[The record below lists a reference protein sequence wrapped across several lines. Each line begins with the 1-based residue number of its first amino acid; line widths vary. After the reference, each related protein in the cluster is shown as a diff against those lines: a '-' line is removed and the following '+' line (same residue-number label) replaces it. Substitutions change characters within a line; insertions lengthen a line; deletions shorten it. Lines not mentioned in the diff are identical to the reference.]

1 MARSAGD
8 TWDIVTSVGFTALA
22 VCAARALDA
31 GLQPP
36 LANDDF
42 AAGFVAAAG
51 EPNLIAA
58 VDNADMSSAAAF
70 NAQWVGVRTRF
81 FDEFFADATRSGTR
95 QAVILA
101 AGLDSRAYR
110 LDWPAGHTVYE
121 VDQPRVLAFKQQ
133 VLDRQ
138 GAVPSTRRVT
148 VATDLRDDWAG
159 ALIAAG
165 FDPDRPTAWA
175 LEGLLP
181 YLPGPAQ
188 DALFERLHE
197 LSATGS
203 HIAAELG
210 PAPGEVREF
219 ADNVP
224 TISQDTGQPPVAE
237 LWYDDAR
244 IDTKEFLAQRHWRV
258 TAVNLVDKAATEYG
272 RPFHELPAV
281 FDRLMRTK
289 FFTAVRESPTGV
301 VR

>member
-31 GLQPP
+31 ELQPP

-58 VDNADMSSAAAF
+58 VGNADMSSAAAF

-81 FDEFFADATRSGTR
+81 FDEFFAGASRSRTR

-110 LDWPAGHTVYE
+110 LDWPTGHTVFE
-121 VDQPRVLAFKQQ
+121 VDQPRVLEFKQQ
-133 VLDRQ
+133 VLDQR

-159 ALIAAG
+159 ELIAAG
-165 FDPDRPTAWA
+165 FDPGQPTAWA

-181 YLPGPAQ
+181 YLPGAAQ
-188 DALFERLHE
+188 DALFEKLHE
-197 LSATGS
+197 LSAPGS
-203 HIAAELG
+203 QLAAELG
-210 PAPGEVREF
+210 PAPGEVQEF
-219 ADNVP
+219 AGNVP
-224 TISQDTGQPPVAE
+224 TISQDTGHPPVAE
-237 LWYDDAR
+237 LWYDDPR
-244 IDTKEFLAQRHWRV
+244 TDTKEFLAQRHWRV
-258 TAVNLVDKAATEYG
+258 TGVNLVDKAATEYG
-272 RPFHELPAV
+272 RPFQELPTV

-289 FFTAVRESPTGV
+289 FFTAVRQ
-301 VR
+301 R

>member
-31 GLQPP
+31 ALRPP
-36 LANDDF
+36 LANDTF
-42 AAGFVAAAG
+42 AAAFVAAAG

-81 FDEFFADATRSGTR
+81 FDEFFADAGRAGTP

-110 LDWPAGHTVYE
+110 LKWPAGHTLFE
-121 VDQPRVLAFKQQ
+121 VDQPRVLEFKQE
-133 VLDRQ
+133 VLDRR
-138 GAVPSTRRVT
+138 GATPSTRRVT

-165 FDPDRPTAWA
+165 FDPGRPTAWA

-181 YLPGPAQ
+181 YLPGAAQ
-188 DALFERLHE
+188 DALFDKLHD
-197 LSATGS
+197 LSAVGS
-203 HIAAELG
+203 HLAAELG
-210 PAPGEVREF
+210 PAPGEVQEF

-237 LWYDDAR
+237 LWYDDPR
-244 IDTKEFLAQRHWRV
+244 TDTKDCLAQRGWQV
-258 TAVNLVDKAATEYG
+258 SGVDLVARAATAYG
-272 RPFHELPAV
+272 RPFQELPAV

-289 FFTAVRESPTGV
+289 FFTAVRQG
-301 VR
+301 

>member
-31 GLQPP
+31 RLQPP
-36 LANDDF
+36 LANDEF

-58 VDNADMSSAAAF
+58 VRSADMSSAAAF

-81 FDEFFADATRSGTR
+81 FDGFFADATRSGTR

-101 AGLDSRAYR
+101 SGLDSRAYR
-110 LDWPAGHTVYE
+110 LQWPAAHPVFE
-121 VDQPRVLAFKQQ
+121 VDQPQVLQFKQR

-159 ALIAAG
+159 ELIAAG
-165 FDPDRPTAWA
+165 FDPGQPTAWA

-181 YLPGPAQ
+181 YLPGAAQ
-188 DALFERLHE
+188 DTLFDKLHE
-197 LSATGS
+197 LSASGS
-203 HIAAELG
+203 RLAAELG
-210 PAPGEVREF
+210 PAPGEVQEF
-219 ADNVP
+219 AGNVP
-224 TISQDTGQPPVAE
+224 TISQDTDHPPVAD
-237 LWYDDAR
+237 LWYDDPR
-244 IDTKEFLAQRHWRV
+244 TDTKEFLAQRHWRV
-258 TAVNLVDKAATEYG
+258 TGVDLVDKAATEYG
-272 RPFHELPAV
+272 RPFQDLPAV
-281 FDRLMRTK
+281 FDRLLRTK
-289 FFTAVRESPTGV
+289 FFTAVRE
-301 VR
+301 R

>member
-1 MARSAGD
+1 MTRSAGD

-31 GLQPP
+31 ALRPP
-36 LANDDF
+36 LANDAF

-81 FDEFFADATRSGTR
+81 FDEFFADAGRSGTR

-110 LDWPAGHTVYE
+110 LEWPAGHAIFE
-121 VDQPRVLAFKQQ
+121 VDQPRVLEFKQQ
-133 VLDRQ
+133 VLDRR

-159 ALIAAG
+159 ELIAAG
-165 FDPDRPTAWA
+165 FDPGQPTAWA

-181 YLPGPAQ
+181 YLPGAAQ
-188 DALFERLHE
+188 DALFDKLHD
-197 LSATGS
+197 LSAVGS

-210 PAPGEVREF
+210 PAPGEVQEF

-237 LWYDDAR
+237 LWYDDPR
-244 IDTKEFLAQRHWRV
+244 TDTKDFLAQRGWLV
-258 TAVNLVDKAATEYG
+258 TGVDLVDKAAAEYG
-272 RPFHELPAV
+272 RPFQELPVV

-289 FFTAVRESPTGV
+289 FFTAVRKG
-301 VR
+301 

>member
-1 MARSAGD
+1 MTRSAGD

-31 GLQPP
+31 ALRPP
-36 LANDDF
+36 LANDAF

-81 FDEFFADATRSGTR
+81 FDEFFADAGRSGTR

-110 LDWPAGHTVYE
+110 LEWPAGHAIFE
-121 VDQPRVLAFKQQ
+121 VDQPRVLEFKQQ

-138 GAVPSTRRVT
+138 GAAPSTRRVT
-148 VATDLRDDWAG
+148 VAADLRDDWAG
-159 ALIAAG
+159 ELIAAG
-165 FDPDRPTAWA
+165 FDPGQPTAWA

-181 YLPGPAQ
+181 YLPGAAQ
-188 DALFERLHE
+188 DALFDKLHD
-197 LSATGS
+197 LSAVGS

-210 PAPGEVREF
+210 PAPGEVQEF
-219 ADNVP
+219 AENVP

-237 LWYDDAR
+237 LWYDDPR
-244 IDTKEFLAQRHWRV
+244 TDTKDFLAQRGWQV
-258 TAVNLVDKAATEYG
+258 TGVDLVDKAAAEYG
-272 RPFHELPAV
+272 RPFQELPVV

-289 FFTAVRESPTGV
+289 FFTAVREG
-301 VR
+301 

>member
-31 GLQPP
+31 ALRPP
-36 LANDDF
+36 LANDTF
-42 AAGFVAAAG
+42 AAAFVAAAG

-81 FDEFFADATRSGTR
+81 FDEFFADAGRAGTP

-101 AGLDSRAYR
+101 AGLDSRAHR
-110 LDWPAGHTVYE
+110 LKWPAGHTLFE
-121 VDQPRVLAFKQQ
+121 VDQPRVLEFKQE

-138 GAVPSTRRVT
+138 GATPSTRRVT

-165 FDPDRPTAWA
+165 FDPGRPTAWA

-181 YLPGPAQ
+181 YLPGAAQ
-188 DALFERLHE
+188 DALFDKLHD
-197 LSATGS
+197 LSAVGS
-203 HIAAELG
+203 HLAAELG
-210 PAPGEVREF
+210 PAPGEVQEF

-237 LWYDDAR
+237 LWYDDPR
-244 IDTKEFLAQRHWRV
+244 TDTKDFLAQRGWQV
-258 TAVNLVDKAATEYG
+258 SGVDLVARAATAYG
-272 RPFHELPAV
+272 RPFQELPAV

-289 FFTAVRESPTGV
+289 FFTAVRQG
-301 VR
+301 

>member
-31 GLQPP
+31 ALRPP
-36 LANDDF
+36 LANDAF
-42 AAGFVAAAG
+42 AAGFVAATG
-51 EPNLIAA
+51 EPNLTAA

-81 FDEFFADATRSGTR
+81 FDEFFADAGRAGTR

-110 LDWPAGHTVYE
+110 LEWPAGHTIFE
-121 VDQPRVLAFKQQ
+121 VDQPRVLEFKQQ
-133 VLDRQ
+133 VLDGQ
-138 GAVPSTRRVT
+138 GAAPSTRRVT

-159 ALIAAG
+159 ELIAAG
-165 FDPDRPTAWA
+165 FDPRQPTAWA

-181 YLPGPAQ
+181 YLPGAAQ
-188 DALFERLHE
+188 DALFDKLHD
-197 LSATGS
+197 LSAAGS

-210 PAPGEVREF
+210 PAPGEVQEF

-237 LWYDDAR
+237 LWYDDPR
-244 IDTKEFLAQRHWRV
+244 TDTKDFLAQRGWQV
-258 TAVNLVDKAATEYG
+258 TGVDLVDKAATEYG
-272 RPFHELPAV
+272 RPFQELPVV

-289 FFTAVRESPTGV
+289 FFTAVRKG
-301 VR
+301 

>member
-31 GLQPP
+31 ALHPP
-36 LANDDF
+36 LANDAF
-42 AAGFVAAAG
+42 AAAFVVAAG

-58 VDNADMSSAAAF
+58 VDDVDMSSAAAF

-81 FDEFFADATRSGTR
+81 FDDFFADASRSGTP

-110 LDWPAGHTVYE
+110 LEWPAGHTIFE
-121 VDQPRVLAFKQQ
+121 VDQPRVLEFKQR
-133 VLDRQ
+133 VLERQ
-138 GAVPSTRRVT
+138 GAIPSTRRVT

-159 ALIAAG
+159 ELIAAG
-165 FDPDRPTAWA
+165 FDPGQPTAWA

-181 YLPGPAQ
+181 YLPGAAQ
-188 DALFERLHE
+188 DALFDKLHE
-197 LSATGS
+197 LSAVGS
-203 HIAAELG
+203 HLAAELG
-210 PAPGEVREF
+210 PEPGEVQEF

-224 TISQDTGQPPVAE
+224 TISQDTGQPPVAN
-237 LWYDDAR
+237 LWYDDPR
-244 IDTKEFLAQRHWRV
+244 TDTKDFLAQRGWQV
-258 TAVNLVDKAATEYG
+258 TGADLADKAATEYG
-272 RPFHELPAV
+272 RPFQELPVV

-289 FFTAVRESPTGV
+289 FFTAVREG
-301 VR
+301 

>member
-31 GLQPP
+31 ALHPP
-36 LANDDF
+36 LANDAF
-42 AAGFVAAAG
+42 AAAFVVAAG

-58 VDNADMSSAAAF
+58 VDNVDMSSAAAF

-81 FDEFFADATRSGTR
+81 FDDFFADASRSGTP

-110 LDWPAGHTVYE
+110 LEWPAGHTIFE
-121 VDQPRVLAFKQQ
+121 VDQPRVLEFKQR
-133 VLDRQ
+133 VLERQ
-138 GAVPSTRRVT
+138 GAIPSTRRVT

-159 ALIAAG
+159 ELIAAA
-165 FDPDRPTAWA
+165 FDPGRPTAWA

-181 YLPGPAQ
+181 YLPGAAQ
-188 DALFERLHE
+188 DALFEKLHE
-197 LSATGS
+197 LSAVGS
-203 HIAAELG
+203 QLAAELG
-210 PAPGEVREF
+210 PAPGEVQEF

-224 TISQDTGQPPVAE
+224 TISQDTGQPPVAN
-237 LWYDDAR
+237 LWYDDPR
-244 IDTKEFLAQRHWRV
+244 TDSKDFLAQRGWQV
-258 TAVNLVDKAATEYG
+258 TGADLADKAATEYG
-272 RPFHELPAV
+272 RPFRELPVV

-289 FFTAVRESPTGV
+289 FFTAVREG
-301 VR
+301 

>member
-31 GLQPP
+31 ALHPP
-36 LANDDF
+36 LANDAF
-42 AAGFVAAAG
+42 AAAFVVAAG

-58 VDNADMSSAAAF
+58 VDNVDMSSAAAF

-81 FDEFFADATRSGTR
+81 FDDFFADASRSGTP

-110 LDWPAGHTVYE
+110 LEWPAGHTIFE
-121 VDQPRVLAFKQQ
+121 VDQPRVLEFKQR
-133 VLDRQ
+133 VLERQ
-138 GAVPSTRRVT
+138 GAIPSTRRVT

-159 ALIAAG
+159 ELIAAG
-165 FDPDRPTAWA
+165 FDPGRPTAWA

-181 YLPGPAQ
+181 YLPGAAQ
-188 DALFERLHE
+188 DALFEKLHE
-197 LSATGS
+197 LSAVGS
-203 HIAAELG
+203 QLAAELG
-210 PAPGEVREF
+210 PAPGEVQEF

-224 TISQDTGQPPVAE
+224 TISQDTGQPPVAN
-237 LWYDDAR
+237 LWYDDPR
-244 IDTKEFLAQRHWRV
+244 TDSKDFLAQRGWQV
-258 TAVNLVDKAATEYG
+258 TGADLADKAATEYG
-272 RPFHELPAV
+272 RPFRELPVV

-289 FFTAVRESPTGV
+289 FFTAVREG
-301 VR
+301 

>member
-1 MARSAGD
+1 MTRSAGD

-31 GLQPP
+31 ALRPP
-36 LANDDF
+36 LANDAF

-81 FDEFFADATRSGTR
+81 FDEFFADAGRSGTR

-110 LDWPAGHTVYE
+110 LEWPAGHAIFE
-121 VDQPRVLAFKQQ
+121 VDQPRVLEFKQQ

-159 ALIAAG
+159 ELIAAG
-165 FDPDRPTAWA
+165 FDPGQPTAWA

-181 YLPGPAQ
+181 YLPGAAQ
-188 DALFERLHE
+188 DALFDKLHD
-197 LSATGS
+197 LSAVGS

-210 PAPGEVREF
+210 PAPGEVQEF

-237 LWYDDAR
+237 LWYDDPR
-244 IDTKEFLAQRHWRV
+244 TDTKDFLAQRGWQV
-258 TAVNLVDKAATEYG
+258 TGVDLVDKAAAEYG
-272 RPFHELPAV
+272 RPFQELPVV

-289 FFTAVRESPTGV
+289 FFTAVRKG
-301 VR
+301 

>member
-1 MARSAGD
+1 MGRTAGD

-31 GLQPP
+31 GLNPP

-58 VDNADMSSAAAF
+58 VANADMTSAAAF

-81 FDEFFADATRSGTR
+81 FDDFFTAAGESGIR

-110 LDWPAGHTVYE
+110 LRWASDQTVFE
-121 VDQPRVLAFKQQ
+121 VDQPQVLEFKQRVL
-133 VLDRQ
+133 DEN
-138 GAVPSTRRVT
+138 GAVPSARRVA

-159 ALIAAG
+159 ELIAAG
-165 FDPDRPTAWA
+165 FDPGQPTAWA

-181 YLPGPAQ
+181 YLPGAAQ
-188 DALFERLHE
+188 DALFETLHQ
-197 LSATGS
+197 LSAPGS
-203 HIAAELG
+203 QIAAELG
-210 PAPGEVREF
+210 PEPGEVQEF
-219 ADNVP
+219 AGNVP

-237 LWYDDAR
+237 LWYDDPRA
-244 IDTKEFLAQRHWRV
+244 DTKAVLAQRHWQV
-258 TAVNLVDKAATEYG
+258 TGVDLVDNAAREYG
-272 RPFHELPAV
+272 RPFDGLPSV
-281 FDRLMRTK
+281 FDRLLRTK
-289 FFTAVRESPTGV
+289 FFTAVRE
-301 VR
+301 R

>member
-31 GLQPP
+31 ALSPP
-36 LANDDF
+36 LANDAY

-58 VDNADMSSAAAF
+58 LDNADMSSAAAF

-81 FDEFFADATRSGTR
+81 FDEFFADAGRAGTR

-110 LDWPAGHTVYE
+110 LEWPAGHTIFE
-121 VDQPRVLAFKQQ
+121 VDQPRVLEFKQQ

-159 ALIAAG
+159 ELMAAG
-165 FDPDRPTAWA
+165 FDPGQPTAWA

-181 YLPGPAQ
+181 YLPGAAQ
-188 DALFERLHE
+188 DALFDKLHD
-197 LSATGS
+197 LSAVGS
-203 HIAAELG
+203 RLAAELG
-210 PAPGEVREF
+210 PAPGELQEF

-224 TISQDTGQPPVAE
+224 TISQDSDHPPVAE
-237 LWYDDAR
+237 LWYDDPR
-244 IDTKEFLAQRHWRV
+244 TDTKAFLAQRGWQV
-258 TAVNLVDKAATEYG
+258 TANDLVEKAANEYG
-272 RPFHELPAV
+272 RPFQQLPVV

-289 FFTAVRESPTGV
+289 FFTAVREG
-301 VR
+301 

>member
-31 GLQPP
+31 GLEPP

-42 AAGFVAAAG
+42 AAGFVTAAG

-58 VDNADMSSAAAF
+58 VADADMTSAAAF

-81 FDEFFADATRSGTR
+81 FDDFFTRAGQSGIR

-110 LDWPAGHTVYE
+110 LAWPSDHTVFE
-121 VDQPRVLAFKQQ
+121 VDQPQVLEFKQQ
-133 VLDRQ
+133 VLDQR
-138 GAVPSTRRVT
+138 GAAPSTRRVT

-159 ALIAAG
+159 ELIAAG
-165 FDPDRPTAWA
+165 FDPAQPAAWA

-181 YLPGPAQ
+181 YLPGAAQ
-188 DALFERLHE
+188 DALFETLHQ
-197 LSATGS
+197 LSAAGS
-203 HIAAELG
+203 QIAAELG
-210 PAPGEVREF
+210 PEPGEVQEF

-224 TISQDTGQPPVAE
+224 TISQDTGQPPVAD
-237 LWYDDAR
+237 LWYDDPR
-244 IDTKEFLAQRHWRV
+244 VDTKGFLAQRHWKV
-258 TAVNLVDKAATEYG
+258 TGVDLVDKAAREYG
-272 RPFHELPAV
+272 RPFEGLPSV
-281 FDRLMRTK
+281 FDRLLRTK
-289 FFTAVRESPTGV
+289 FFTAVRE
-301 VR
+301 R

>member
-31 GLQPP
+31 ALRPP
-36 LANDDF
+36 LANDAF

-81 FDEFFADATRSGTR
+81 FDEFFAGASRSGIR

-110 LDWPAGHTVYE
+110 LEWPAGHTLFE
-121 VDQPRVLAFKQQ
+121 VDQPRVLKFKQQ

-138 GAVPSTRRVT
+138 GAIPSTRRVT

-159 ALIAAG
+159 ELIAAG
-165 FDPDRPTAWA
+165 FDPDQPTAWA

-181 YLPGPAQ
+181 YLPGAAQ
-188 DALFERLHE
+188 DALFAKLHE
-197 LSATGS
+197 LSAVGS
-203 HIAAELG
+203 HLGAELG
-210 PAPGEVREF
+210 PAPGELQEF

-224 TISQDTGQPPVAE
+224 TISQDTGQPPVAD

-244 IDTKEFLAQRHWRV
+244 TDTKVFLAERGWQV
-258 TAVNLVDKAATEYG
+258 TGVDLVDRAATEYG
-272 RPFHELPAV
+272 RPFQELPVV

-289 FFTAVRESPTGV
+289 FFIAVREG
-301 VR
+301 